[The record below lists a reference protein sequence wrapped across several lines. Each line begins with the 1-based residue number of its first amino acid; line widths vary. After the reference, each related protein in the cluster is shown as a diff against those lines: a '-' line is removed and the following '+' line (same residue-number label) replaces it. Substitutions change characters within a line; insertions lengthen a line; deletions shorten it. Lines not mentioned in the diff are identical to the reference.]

1 MINAILMI
9 YIGYKI
15 GVPVWFYVVCGALI
29 TLDIVGAVI
38 KALKDN

>member
-1 MINAILMI
+1 MISKILLI

-15 GVPVWFYVVCGALI
+15 GVPVWFYVLCGALI
-29 TLDIVGAVI
+29 TFDIVVAVI